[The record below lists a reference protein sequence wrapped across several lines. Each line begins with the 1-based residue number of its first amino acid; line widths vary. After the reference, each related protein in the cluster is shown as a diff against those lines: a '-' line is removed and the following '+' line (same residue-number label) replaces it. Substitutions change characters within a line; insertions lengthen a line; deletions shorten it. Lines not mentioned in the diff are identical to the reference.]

1 MNSRLAFY
9 WGRVADPDLD
19 QYVDEPVAPVAP
31 AAKRSLNAGPSVPPP
46 SRPKRS
52 QTWVIVLAVVG
63 VIAVFVLPIVAAVGI
78 YGVRRYLIQAKTA
91 EARVAVA
98 AFAKGLAS
106 CGTEQGELP
115 ETSAKVPSDISVL
128 RGRKYQSSPDE
139 WTDDAFRCGQF
150 RMIEPQYFQ
159 YQWVLKDDVDAGSVI
174 AAADLDGNGIAEIQL
189 ELDVDCTGDSCR
201 VADAIRE
208 SGL

>member
-1 MNSRLAFY
+1 VRE
-9 WGRVADPDLD
+9 PDLD

-31 AAKRSLNAGPSVPPP
+31 VARRSLDAGPAVPPP
-46 SRPKRS
+46 SRPKRTPS
-52 QTWVIVLAVVG
+52 WVIVLAVVG
-63 VIAVFVLPIVAAVGI
+63 VVAVIVLPFLAAVGI

-174 AAADLDGNGIAEIQL
+174 ASADLDGNGIAEIQL
-189 ELDVDCTGDSCR
+189 ELDVDCTGDNCR